1 MSKKAE
7 IIKLKPSDVEHV
19 EKIRMQLDSGRQVM
33 VHSSEKDELI
43 EIAESDGEIIM
54 KVRMTDD
61 GPVISVRGAHL
72 ELKSTETIA
81 LEAKKIKI
89 KAKEKVVV
97 ESNGGLEIDSSKKI
111 NIHSNDDICVA
122 GKIIHLN

>member
-1 MSKKAE
+1 MSEKAK
-7 IIKLKPSDVEHV
+7 IINLKPLDVEHV
-19 EKIRMQLDSGRQVM
+19 EKIRMQLDSGRQIL
-33 VHSSEKDELI
+33 VHSSEKEELI
-43 EIAESDGEIIM
+43 EIAAPEGEIIM

-61 GPVISVRGAHL
+61 GPVISVSGAHL

-97 ESNGGLEIDSSKKI
+97 ESNGGLEIDSSKKMA
-111 NIHSNDDICVA
+111 IHSNDDICVA

>member
-1 MSKKAE
+1 MSEKAE

-54 KVRMTDD
+54 KVRMTND

-97 ESNGGLEIDSSKKI
+97 ESNGGLEIDSSKKMA
-111 NIHSNDDICVA
+111 IHSNDDICIA

>member
-1 MSKKAE
+1 MSEKAE

-19 EKIRMQLDSGRQVM
+19 EKIRMQLDSGRQILVY
-33 VHSSEKDELI
+33 SGEKEELI
-43 EIAESDGEIIM
+43 EITAPEGEIIM

-72 ELKSTETIA
+72 KLKSTETIA

-97 ESNGGLEIDSSKKI
+97 ESNGGLEIDSSKKMA
-111 NIHSNDDICVA
+111 IHSNDDICVA

>member
-1 MSKKAE
+1 MSEKAK
-7 IIKLKPSDVEHV
+7 IINLKPLYVEHV
-19 EKIRMQLDSGRQVM
+19 EKIRMQLDSGRQIL
-33 VHSSEKDELI
+33 VHSSEKEELI
-43 EIAESDGEIIM
+43 EITAPEGEIIM

-61 GPVISVRGAHL
+61 GPVISVSGAHL

-81 LEAKKIKI
+81 LKAKQIKI
-89 KAKEKVVV
+89 QAEEKVVV

-111 NIHSNDDICVA
+111 SIHSNDDICVA

>member
-7 IIKLKPSDVEHV
+7 IIKLKPADVEHV
-19 EKIRMQLDSGRQVM
+19 EKIRMQLDSGRQIL
-33 VHSSEKDELI
+33 VHSGEKEELI
-43 EIAESDGEIIM
+43 EIAAPGGEIIM

-81 LEAKKIKI
+81 L
-89 KAKEKVVV
+89 KAKQVKIQAEEKAVV
-97 ESNGGLEIDSSKKI
+97 ESKGSLEIDSSKKMA
-111 NIHSNDDICVA
+111 IHSNDDICIA

>member
-1 MSKKAE
+1 MSEKAE

-19 EKIRMQLDSGRQVM
+19 EKIRMRLDSGRQVM
-33 VHSSEKDELI
+33 VHSSEKNELI

-61 GPVISVRGAHL
+61 GPVISVSGAHL

-81 LEAKKIKI
+81 LKAKQIKI
-89 KAKEKVVV
+89 QAEEDAVVK
-97 ESNGGLEIDSSKKI
+97 SKGSLEIDSLKKMA
-111 NIHSNDDICVA
+111 IHSNDDICIA

>member
-7 IIKLKPSDVEHV
+7 IIKLKPSDAEHS
-19 EKIRMQLDSGRQVM
+19 KMRMQLESGRQVM

-43 EIAESDGEIIM
+43 EISESDGEIIM

-61 GPVISVRGAHL
+61 GPVISVHGAHL

-81 LEAKKIKI
+81 LKAKKIKI
-89 KAKEKVVV
+89 KAEEEAVV
-97 ESNGGLEIDSSKKI
+97 ESKGSLEIKSSKKI
-111 NIHSNDDICVA
+111 GIQSGDDIRVA
-122 GKIIHLN
+122 GKMIYLN

>member
-1 MSKKAE
+1 MSEKAE
-7 IIKLKPSDVEHV
+7 IINLKPSDVEHV
-19 EKIRMQLDSGRQVM
+19 EKIRMQLDSGRQFLVY
-33 VHSSEKDELI
+33 SSEKEELI

-81 LEAKKIKI
+81 LKAKQIKI
-89 KAKEKVVV
+89 QAEENAVVK
-97 ESNGGLEIDSSKKI
+97 SKGSLEIDSSKKMV
-111 NIHSNDDICVA
+111 IHSDDDICVS

>member
-1 MSKKAE
+1 MSEKAE
-7 IIKLKPSDVEHV
+7 IIKLKPSDVEHS
-19 EKIRMQLDSGRQVM
+19 KMRMQLESGRQVM

-61 GPVISVRGAHL
+61 GPVISVSGAHL
-72 ELKSTETIA
+72 ELKSTDTIA

-89 KAKEKVVV
+89 KAKDKVVV
-97 ESNGGLEIDSSKKI
+97 ESKGGLEIDSSKKI
-111 NIHSNDDICVA
+111 SIKSGDDIRVA
-122 GKIIHLN
+122 GKMIYLN

>member
-7 IIKLKPSDVEHV
+7 IINLKPLDVERV
-19 EKIRMQLDSGRQVM
+19 EKIRMQLDSGRQILI
-33 VHSSEKDELI
+33 HSSEKEELI

-61 GPVISVRGAHL
+61 GPVISVSGAHL

-89 KAKEKVVV
+89 KAEEKVVV
-97 ESNGGLEIDSSKKI
+97 ESNGGLEIDSSKKMA
-111 NIHSNDDICVA
+111 IHSNDDICIA

>member
-1 MSKKAE
+1 MSEKAE
-7 IIKLKPSDVEHV
+7 IIKLKPSDVEHS
-19 EKIRMQLDSGRQVM
+19 KMRMQLESGRQVM

-61 GPVISVRGAHL
+61 GPVISVSGAHL

-89 KAKEKVVV
+89 KAKDKVVV
-97 ESNGGLEIDSSKKI
+97 ESKGGLEIDSSKKI
-111 NIHSNDDICVA
+111 SIKSGDDIRVA
-122 GKIIHLN
+122 GKMIYLN

>member
-1 MSKKAE
+1 MSEKAE

-43 EIAESDGEIIM
+43 EIAETDGEIIM
-54 KVRMTDD
+54 KVRMTDN
-61 GPVISVRGAHL
+61 GPVISVCGAHL

-97 ESNGGLEIDSSKKI
+97 ESNGGLEIDSSKKMA
-111 NIHSNDDICVA
+111 IHSNNDICVA

>member
-7 IIKLKPSDVEHV
+7 IIKLKPADVEHV
-19 EKIRMQLDSGRQVM
+19 EKIRMQLDSGRQIL
-33 VHSSEKDELI
+33 VHSGEKEELI
-43 EIAESDGEIIM
+43 EIAAPGGEIIL

-81 LEAKKIKI
+81 LKAKQIKI
-89 KAKEKVVV
+89 QAEEKAVV
-97 ESNGGLEIDSSKKI
+97 ESKGSLEIDSSKKMA
-111 NIHSNDDICVA
+111 IHSNDDICIA

>member
-1 MSKKAE
+1 MSEKAE
-7 IIKLKPSDVEHV
+7 IIKLKPSNVEHV
-19 EKIRMQLDSGRQVM
+19 EKIRMQLDSGRQIL
-33 VHSSEKDELI
+33 VHSGEKEELI
-43 EIAESDGEIIM
+43 EIAAPGGEIIM

-81 LEAKKIKI
+81 LKAKQIKI
-89 KAKEKVVV
+89 QAEEKAVV
-97 ESNGGLEIDSSKKI
+97 ESKGSLEIDSSKKMA
-111 NIHSNDDICVA
+111 IHSNDDICIA

>member
-7 IIKLKPSDVEHV
+7 IINLKPSDVEHS
-19 EKIRMQLDSGRQVM
+19 KMRMQLESGRQVM
-33 VHSSEKDELI
+33 VHSSEKEERI
-43 EIAESDGEIIM
+43 EITESDGEMIM
-54 KVRMTDD
+54 NVRMTDD

-89 KAKEKVVV
+89 KAEEEALV
-97 ESNGGLEIDSSKKI
+97 ESKGSLEIDSSKKMA
-111 NIHSNDDICVA
+111 IHSNDDICVA
-122 GKIIHLN
+122 GKIIYLN

>member
-1 MSKKAE
+1 MSEKAK
-7 IIKLKPSDVEHV
+7 IINLIPSDVEHV
-19 EKIRMQLDSGRQVM
+19 EKIRMQLDSGRQIL

-61 GPVISVRGAHL
+61 GPVISLSGAHL
-72 ELKSTETIA
+72 ELKSTESIV
-81 LEAKKIKI
+81 LKAKQIKI
-89 KAKEKVVV
+89 QAEEDAVVK
-97 ESNGGLEIDSSKKI
+97 SKGSLEIDSSKKMA
-111 NIHSNDDICVA
+111 IHSDEDICVV

>member
-1 MSKKAE
+1 MSENAK
-7 IIKLKPSDVEHV
+7 IINLKPLDVEHV
-19 EKIRMQLDSGRQVM
+19 EKIRMQLYSGRQIL
-33 VHSSEKDELI
+33 VHSSEKEELI
-43 EIAESDGEIIM
+43 EIAAPEGEIIM

-97 ESNGGLEIDSSKKI
+97 ESNGGLEIDSSKKMA
-111 NIHSNDDICVA
+111 IHSNDDICVA

>member
-1 MSKKAE
+1 MSEKAE
-7 IIKLKPSDVEHV
+7 IIKLKPSNVEHV
-19 EKIRMQLDSGRQVM
+19 EKIRMQLDSGRQIL
-33 VHSSEKDELI
+33 VHSSEKEELI
-43 EIAESDGEIIM
+43 EIAAPEGEIIM

-81 LEAKKIKI
+81 LKAKQIKI
-89 KAKEKVVV
+89 QAEEDAVVK
-97 ESNGGLEIDSSKKI
+97 SNGSLEIDSSKKMA
-111 NIHSNDDICVA
+111 IHSNDNICIA

>member
-1 MSKKAE
+1 MSENAK
-7 IIKLKPSDVEHV
+7 IINLKPLDVEHV
-19 EKIRMQLDSGRQVM
+19 EKIRMQLDSGRQIL
-33 VHSSEKDELI
+33 VHSSEKEELI
-43 EIAESDGEIIM
+43 EIAAPEGEIIM

-97 ESNGGLEIDSSKKI
+97 ESNGGLEIDSSKKMA
-111 NIHSNDDICVA
+111 IHSNDDICVA